1 MNYILQEMVNQNLAE
16 ATEGNKLAVDYTDLY
31 TILEAMSLLGFIQRK
46 TDTTCSQKFLT
57 WTGFTKFRRKFD
69 GIASLQ
75 RFCAVWPACGEIAE
89 PVSYTREDME
99 AEIKYKAA
107 SAVEK
112 FLYELLFRM
121 MRNEDKVVSKAEIE

>member
-1 MNYILQEMVNQNLAE
+1 VNFILQEMVNQNLSE

-75 RFCAVWPACGEIAE
+75 RFFAVWPACGVVE
-89 PVSYTREDME
+89 PVPYTREDME
-99 AEIKYKAA
+99 AEIKYKTAN
-107 SAVEK
+107 AVEM
-112 FLYELLFRM
+112 FLFELLFRM
-121 MRNEDKVVSKAEIE
+121 MRNEDRIISKTEID